1 MKQYKYIDRN
11 GTFQLKNPEA
21 TNYLYFPIANENG
34 LMSCLT
40 PYLGGDSKMDQHH
53 FWLEPVSSE
62 NLHNNKS
69 TRNFWVNIKG
79 QEPWSAT
86 GVSARQQMLIFSD
99 DKEETMLEAG
109 VMWHRVTRSNTNLG
123 VRSRITSF
131 VPSNGDTVELTELI
145 ISNQGSEGMVFSSTA
160 AVPIYG
166 RSADNIRDHRHV
178 TSLLHRISTVERGI
192 IVYPTLSFD
201 ERGHKENDMVYGFF
215 GQSENGANISG
226 FYPTLGEYIGNGGS
240 LENPEAIMTD
250 NIRPLPSGYETSG
263 YEALGGIRFD
273 DVFLEPGEEKA
284 FYLVLGYGMD
294 QSELINT
301 AQKYLDKTGFREV
314 LDITKAYWKDK
325 INIRFESAS
334 NEFDQW
340 LYWVTFQPMLRRIY
354 GCSFLP
360 HHDYG
365 KGGRGWRDLWQ
376 DCLALL
382 VMNPTGVREM
392 LLNNF
397 AGIRI
402 DGTNATIIGR
412 KPGEFIAD
420 RNNITRVWMDHGV
433 WPFITTCLYIE
444 QTGDMEL
451 LLEDREYYRDGQIN
465 RGEQRNPKWSQEEGN
480 ILLTQEG
487 EVYRGSIL
495 EHILVQNLSS
505 FYDVG
510 EHNHIRLRGADWNDA
525 LDMASERGE
534 SVAFSAAYASNLEEI
549 AGLIKRLVNEAGIS
563 KLYIAMEIMVLLNL
577 KPIYYNDIHKKR
589 EILDEFCNL
598 SKDSVSGKK
607 VAVDCHELYDNL
619 MGKSEWIKRHIRD
632 TEWITS
638 SEGDAWFNGYYDNNG
653 RRLEGETPLGVR
665 MMLTSQVFTIMS
677 GISTKDQTEKIIEA
691 ADKYLYSDEIGG
703 YRLNT
708 NFHEV
713 KTDMGRMFGFAYG
726 HKENGAVFSH
736 MTVMYAYALYKR
748 GFVKEGFKAI
758 DSLYRHLSD
767 FSKSRVYPGITEYIN
782 EKGEGMYHYL
792 TGSASWLLLTVLTQ
806 MYGIRGNAGNLY
818 FEPKLLLEQFDDDG
832 KAAVSCIFANKNLK
846 IIYHNIAK
854 KQYGKY
860 MISNIVLNGKPM
872 DNNQQIPKSIIN
884 QLNSNE
890 GHIIEIKLL

>member
-1 MKQYKYIDRN
+1 
-11 GTFQLKNPEA
+11 
-21 TNYLYFPIANENG
+21 
-34 LMSCLT
+34 
-40 PYLGGDSKMDQHH
+40 
-53 FWLEPVSSE
+53 
-62 NLHNNKS
+62 
-69 TRNFWVNIKG
+69 
-79 QEPWSAT
+79 
-86 GVSARQQMLIFSD
+86 
-99 DKEETMLEAG
+99 
-109 VMWHRVTRSNTNLG
+109 
-123 VRSRITSF
+123 
-131 VPSNGDTVELTELI
+131 
-145 ISNQGSEGMVFSSTA
+145 
-160 AVPIYG
+160 
-166 RSADNIRDHRHV
+166 
-178 TSLLHRISTVERGI
+178 
-192 IVYPTLSFD
+192 
-201 ERGHKENDMVYGFF
+201 
-215 GQSENGANISG
+215 
-226 FYPTLGEYIGNGGS
+226 
-240 LENPEAIMTD
+240 
-250 NIRPLPSGYETSG
+250 
-263 YEALGGIRFD
+263 
-273 DVFLEPGEEKA
+273 
-284 FYLVLGYGMD
+284 MD